1 MKKFGLFIMSA
12 LFLIATV
19 SCKKESNDSTKNDT
33 TETKISSES
42 TKKSPNGTQDGNYPE
57 FTFTENEYDFGTINQ
72 GDKVSHDF
80 TFTNTGK
87 ADLKIKEA
95 RGSCGCTVPEYPK
108 SSIKPG
114 EKGIIKVS
122 FNSTGK
128 SGINTKSVIL
138 TSNCKQ
144 TTKILIIKANIIAP
158 KKN

>member
-1 MKKFGLFIMSA
+1 MKKIGFFIISMLF
-12 LFLIATV
+12 FIATV
-19 SCKKESNDSTKNDT
+19 SCKKESSDSTKNET
-33 TETKISSES
+33 TVTNVSSES
-42 TKKSPNGTQDGNYPE
+42 TKKSSNGNQDYPE